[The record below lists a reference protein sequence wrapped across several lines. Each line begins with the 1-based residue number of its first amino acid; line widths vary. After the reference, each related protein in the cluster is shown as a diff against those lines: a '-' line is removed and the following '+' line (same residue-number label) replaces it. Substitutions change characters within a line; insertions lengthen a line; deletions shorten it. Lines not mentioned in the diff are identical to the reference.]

1 MRATDEGRERAMTHM
16 TPAEAEGILNDNFA
30 QWVRDLDLTITGI
43 DDHGLHMTIA
53 FSPRLCRIGGIV
65 CGQALI
71 AAADTA
77 MVIALA
83 AGMGGMRPM
92 TTVDLTINYMR
103 PILDEDVRLAAHVKR
118 LGRSLAFCTTDI
130 EGAKT
135 AKPAAFA
142 TGTYA
147 ILEP

>member
-1 MRATDEGRERAMTHM
+1 MTAI
-16 TPAEAEGILNDNFA
+16 TIEEAHEILEANFA
-30 QWVRDLDLTITGI
+30 DWVRDLDLIVDETGV
-43 DDHGLHMTIA
+43 DRLVMRIA
-53 FSPRLCRIGGIV
+53 FSPKLCRIGGIV

-83 AGMGGMRPM
+83 SAQGGMRPM
-92 TTVDLTINYMR
+92 TTVDLTINFMR
-103 PILDEDVRLAAHVKR
+103 PIRDEDVRLTAVVKR
-118 LGRSLAFCTTDI
+118 LGKSLAFCTTDI
-130 EGAKT
+130 EGSAT

-147 ILEP
+147 ILG

>member
-1 MRATDEGRERAMTHM
+1 MAHM
-16 TPAEAEGILNDNFA
+16 TPAQAESILNDNFA
-30 QWVRDLDLTITGI
+30 DWVRDLDLAVTAIG
-43 DDHGLHMTIA
+43 DEGLAMQIA
-53 FSPRLCRIGGIV
+53 FSPRLCRVGGIV

-77 MVIALA
+77 MVIGLA
-83 AGMGGMRPM
+83 AAMGGMRPM

-103 PILDEDVRLAAHVKR
+103 PILDEDVRLSARVKR

-130 EGAKT
+130 EGATT

-147 ILEP
+147 ILES